1 MSNKQKFGQF
11 YTTKYKYILQN
22 FNIPYDKIT
31 GLIEPFAGN
40 GDLLEYI
47 DDTTDL
53 IIESF
58 DIDPKK
64 EFIIK
69 QDTLLNVPC
78 YSNRFIIT
86 NPPYLARNKSDNKL
100 IFNKY
105 NQNDLYKCFIETIIG
120 TDNNPVGGIL
130 IIPLNFFCS
139 IRQIDINLRKR
150 FLYKF
155 NIITLNIFEEQVF
168 DDTSYTICSFQFE
181 PVINNIPNDK
191 INCHIYPNNKNIEI
205 SFNHLNNFTI
215 GGEIYS
221 LVQNKDIKVERLTT
235 KNNNANNENITNILV
250 KCIDNSIKNIICM
263 KIVNDNEKYID
274 NTDKLSARSFCTLVI
289 EPKLNIEQQNQLVF
303 KFNEY
308 LNNQR
313 QKYNSLFL
321 TNFRESKDIARKR
334 ISFKL
339 VFKIVNYLLQ

>member
-1 MSNKQKFGQF
+1 MSNKQKLGQF

-22 FNIPYDKIT
+22 FSIPYDKIV
-31 GLIEPFAGN
+31 GIIEPFAGN
-40 GDLLEYI
+40 GDLLEYL
-47 DDTTDL
+47 DDKTDDKTDL

-69 QDTLLNVPC
+69 QDTLLNVPR

-150 FLYKF
+150 FLHKF
-155 NIITLNIFEEQVF
+155 GQ
-168 DDTSYTICSFQFE
+168 
-181 PVINNIPNDK
+181 
-191 INCHIYPNNKNIEI
+191 
-205 SFNHLNNFTI
+205 
-215 GGEIYS
+215 
-221 LVQNKDIKVERLTT
+221 
-235 KNNNANNENITNILV
+235 
-250 KCIDNSIKNIICM
+250 M
-263 KIVNDNEKYID
+263 KPI
-274 NTDKLSARSFCTLVI
+274 
-289 EPKLNIEQQNQLVF
+289 
-303 KFNEY
+303 
-308 LNNQR
+308 
-313 QKYNSLFL
+313 
-321 TNFRESKDIARKR
+321 
-334 ISFKL
+334 
-339 VFKIVNYLLQ
+339 